1 MKLEPSSR
9 FRRHRHPHRPH
20 RRRPHR
26 SSVVAIIVRRT
37 SLRDCERA
45 YGIFSLIGRRVN
57 EPTGFVLL
65 LDERA
70 ERAYGNE
77 RRYGNG
83 RTRWDK
89 GYKREVKMIG
99 GHLILTIHG
108 WLSASRR
115 FYYRIILVII
125 TEYSRQFP

>member
-83 RTRWDK
+83 RTRWDE

-108 WLSASRR
+108 RLSASRR